1 MIFDVSINF
10 FNELP
15 SYDVAF
21 RFFLY
26 LPVGSFVRYPYL
38 LLNISSF
45 SVRQNVRTMLVLSS
59 TFHCLS
65 VCSFNNA

>member
-21 RFFLY
+21 RFFIFTCR
-26 LPVGSFVRYPYL
+26 FVCTL
-38 LLNISSF
+38 S
-45 SVRQNVRTMLVLSS
+45 LSS
-59 TFHCLS
+59 SEYFFIQCTSECSHDVSLVVYVSLS
-65 VCSFNNA
+65 VSVLV